1 MSVFHGL
8 FAGKTWQP
16 AIIGMA
22 GALLDGVGVG
32 DGTGDGFTLGVGVGL
47 AVN

>member
-8 FAGKTWQP
+8 FAGKTWQL
-16 AIIGMA
+16 AIIGTA
-22 GALLDGVGVG
+22 GALLDGVG
-32 DGTGDGFTLGVGVGL
+32 DGTGDGFTLGGGVGL